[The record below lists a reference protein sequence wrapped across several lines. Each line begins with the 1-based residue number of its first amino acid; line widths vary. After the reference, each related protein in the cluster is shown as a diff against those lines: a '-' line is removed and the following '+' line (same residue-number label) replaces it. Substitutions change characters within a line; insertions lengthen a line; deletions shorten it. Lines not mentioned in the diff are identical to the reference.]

1 MNVLW
6 LVFSG
11 RMNVKPQ
18 LKNLWIK
25 PNNEDMKIILKE
37 GVHKDGCK
45 SGGYV
50 REISRPMKSFKD
62 Q

>member
-11 RMNVKPQ
+11 RMNVNPQ
-18 LKNLWIK
+18 LRNLSRK
-25 PNNEDMKIILKE
+25 SHHEGMNIILKE
-37 GVHKDGCK
+37 GVDKDVCK
-45 SGGYV
+45 GGGFV
-50 REISRPMKSFKD
+50 HEISRLMENYKD